1 MLQIAPKVHVFGDK
15 NTSRIRPAALDELRT
30 HRHPDNKLPQKSTF
44 LATKTVVND
53 KKPWT
58 PGKSRQTQVCTT
70 GICLLYTSGLSDTCA
85 PYENH
90 PYMEYSAMLDILNQQ
105 QELRDRIQQCLLT
118 AGDATRNIRYC
129 SEDSALSEKYSFVR
143 IAALKPAQEV

>member
-1 MLQIAPKVHVFGDK
+1 M
-15 NTSRIRPAALDELRT
+15 
-30 HRHPDNKLPQKSTF
+30 KSTEIIGDEDYLVLRATF
-44 LATKTVVND
+44 EILERNLAVHIPSGAYDN
-53 KKPWT
+53 PYIAHIT
-58 PGKSRQTQVCTT
+58 P
-70 GICLLYTSGLSDTCA
+70 ISGLSDTCA